1 MFSVQAGHDV
11 ALYITSDLI
20 GGNATLRN
28 KTETIYAGGVL
39 ASPMELI
46 WEPDRN
52 TPDLVYYHS
61 LFQKKMGWRIQVV
74 DGVYLICITTVYILL
89 DIVKDSISIARG
101 EKKSGYVAIGFGTRM
116 VNSYALWVIDD
127 IGVGH
132 GSPSVHPTNE
142 NLTDIRNGIITFEF
156 TRPLKLCSHNDQVE
170 CKNIIDPTTPLKVIW
185 ALGTKWSDE
194 NLNEKNMHFETS
206 HRPIQVFLMRGSA
219 EAEEDL
225 RPVLAVHGFMMFLAW
240 GILLP
245 GGIMAARYLKHVKGD
260 SWYQTHVYLQYS
272 GLAILLLGLLFAVA
286 ELRGLYVS
294 SAHVKFGLAAIFLA
308 CVQPV
313 NASMRPKKPAN
324 GEEVSSKRHLWE
336 YLHFIVGR
344 SAIIVGIA
352 ALFSGL
358 KHLGDRYGDVNA
370 HGYIWALILWFA
382 FGTMI
387 VTYLEYQEKRRRRG
401 SRILGRSN
409 WVLGNLEEDDS
420 IDLLSPARASAQKDA
435 EHSGRMEVQLEPMNS
450 NFDNFGAPDP
460 LKETIYNLDESDDDA
475 DFVHGKAKKPQ
486 EKIERFVRDD
496 ARIPVSFES
505 ESLICELA
513 LMLTSKCL
521 LPPLKAPFPSNWR
534 CPECVSPL
542 NDIDKLLDSEM
553 RPTVADDS
561 DATKL
566 GSKQIFVKQYLVKWK
581 GLSYL
586 HCTWVPE
593 KEFLKAFKSNP
604 RLKTKVNNFNRQM
617 ASNNN
622 SEDDFVAIRPEWT
635 TVDRILACRGVE
647 DEKEYLVKYK
657 ELPYDEC
664 YWEYESD
671 VSAFQPEIERFNR
684 IQSRSHKSSKQ
695 KSSRQ
700 DVTDSKKKSKEFQ
713 QCEHSPEF
721 LSGGSLH
728 PYQLEGLNFLRFSWS
743 KQTHVILADEMGLGK
758 TIQSIAF
765 LASLFEEGISPHLVV
780 APLST
785 LRNWE
790 REFATW
796 APQMNVVCTQNSLVI
811 LLIGKEHRVEV
822 SLVQVMYVGSAQARA
837 VIREYE
843 FYYPK
848 KHKKIKKKKSG
859 QVVTERKQDR
869 IKFDVLLTSYEMINL
884 DTTSLKPINWECMIV
899 DEGHRLKNKD
909 SKLFI
914 SMKQYYSNHRVLLTG
929 TPLQNNLDELFML
942 MHFLDAG
949 KFASLEEF
957 QEEFKDI
964 NQEEQISRLHKML
977 APHLLRRVKKDV
989 MKELPPKKEL
999 ILRVELSSKQ
1009 KEYYKAILTRNY
1021 QILTRHGGA
1030 QISLINVVMELRK
1043 LCCHPYMLEGVEPDI
1058 EDTNESFKQLV
1069 ETSGKLQLLDKM
1081 MVRLKEHG
1089 HRVLIY
1095 SQFQHMLDLLED
1107 YCTHKKWTY
1116 ERIDGKVGGA
1126 ERQVRID
1133 RFNAKNSSR
1142 FCFLLSTRAGGLGI
1156 NLATADT
1163 VIIYDSDWNP
1173 HADLQAMARAHRL
1186 GQTDKVMI
1194 YRLITRGT
1202 IEERMMQMTKKK
1214 MVLEHLVVGR
1224 LKAQNINQEELDDII
1239 RYGSKELFA
1248 DENDEAGKSRQI
1260 HYDDA
1265 AIHQLLDREQIG
1277 DEETSL
1283 DDEEEDGFLKA
1294 FKVANFEYIDKAEAA
1309 AEKEA
1314 QRAVMETKSTVSNSE
1329 RTNYWEELLKG
1340 SYEVQKIDESNA
1352 LGKGKRSRKQMVS
1365 VEEDDLAGL
1374 EDVSSD
1380 VEDDNYEAELT
1391 DGETTLSGIQT
1402 GKRPYKKKGRVDN
1415 TEPIPLMEGEGRS
1428 FRVLGFNQNQRA
1440 AFVQILMRFGAGDY
1454 DWKEFAPRLKQ
1465 KTYEE
1470 VENYGRL
1477 FLAHIAEDLSDS
1489 PNFSDGVPKEGLRIQ
1504 DVLIRIAVLLLIRDK
1519 ARFASENPG
1528 SPLYTDDIML
1538 RYPGLKSGKFWKQE
1552 HDSLLL
1558 HAVLKHGYGRW
1569 QAIVDD
1575 KDLRVQEIICK
1586 ESNLPFIRLPVLGQA
1601 ASQAQNGST
1610 SNMDSTQ
1617 AQANGTGNDVAAD
1630 VAQGTTD
1637 VANQAPLYQDSSIL
1651 FHFRDMQRRQV
1662 EFIKKRVLLLERG
1675 LYAEYQKE
1683 YFGGDIKA
1691 NDVTSEEADCET
1703 MAADRSSLGS
1713 IEINAQLIDQ
1723 LPQMESIASEEISAA
1738 ACDDNPDRLALPQL
1752 YNKMCMVVEQNV
1764 HESVQISLTNQ
1775 PESLKF
1781 GAGDYDWKEF
1791 APRLKQK
1798 TYEEVENYG
1807 RLFLAHIAE
1816 DLSDSPNFSDG
1827 VPKEGLRI
1835 QDVLIRIAVLLLIR
1849 DKARF
1854 ASENP
1859 GSPLYTDDIMLR
1871 YPGLKSGK
1879 FWKQEHDSLLLHAV
1893 LKHGYGRWQAIVD
1906 DKDLRVQE
1914 IICKELNLPFIRL
1927 PVLGQAASQAQNG
1940 STSNMDSTQ
1949 TQANGTGND
1958 VAADVAQGT
1967 TDVANQAPLYQD
1979 SSILFHFRD
1988 MQRRQVEF
1996 IKKRVLLLERGLYAE
2011 YQKEYFGGDIKANEV
2026 TSEEADCETMA
2037 ADRSSLGSIEIN
2049 AQLIDQLPQME
2060 SISSEEISAAACDD
2074 NPDRLALPQLYNKMC
2089 MVVEQNV
2096 HESVQISLTDRP
2108 ASLKLR
2114 QDLQPLKTIHE
2125 QINQILSPSQQRTPT
2140 SEQAT
2145 LGSSKHVQAESQ
2157 SKEAEFHSPSDQLK
2171 ENDDNA
2177 AATEVVK
2184 MKDATTEPKLQG
2196 TVAVLNEELVKETS
2210 QSTSDSPPSAYPV
2223 TPPKE
2228 PTCSPGTTEKDVGM
2242 VDMNNE
2248 KDTQH

>member
-1 MFSVQAGHDV
+1 MKMSSLVER
-11 ALYITSDLI
+11 
-20 GGNATLRN
+20 LRVRS
-28 KTETIYAGGVL
+28 E
-39 ASPMELI
+39 
-46 WEPDRN
+46 R
-52 TPDLVYYHS
+52 
-61 LFQKKMGWRIQVV
+61 
-74 DGVYLICITTVYILL
+74 
-89 DIVKDSISIARG
+89 
-101 EKKSGYVAIGFGTRM
+101 
-116 VNSYALWVIDD
+116 
-127 IGVGH
+127 
-132 GSPSVHPTNE
+132 
-142 NLTDIRNGIITFEF
+142 
-156 TRPLKLCSHNDQVE
+156 
-170 CKNIIDPTTPLKVIW
+170 
-185 ALGTKWSDE
+185 
-194 NLNEKNMHFETS
+194 
-206 HRPIQVFLMRGSA
+206 
-219 EAEEDL
+219 
-225 RPVLAVHGFMMFLAW
+225 RPV
-240 GILLP
+240 
-245 GGIMAARYLKHVKGD
+245 
-260 SWYQTHVYLQYS
+260 
-272 GLAILLLGLLFAVA
+272 
-286 ELRGLYVS
+286 
-294 SAHVKFGLAAIFLA
+294 
-308 CVQPV
+308 
-313 NASMRPKKPAN
+313 
-324 GEEVSSKRHLWE
+324 
-336 YLHFIVGR
+336 
-344 SAIIVGIA
+344 
-352 ALFSGL
+352 
-358 KHLGDRYGDVNA
+358 
-370 HGYIWALILWFA
+370 
-382 FGTMI
+382 
-387 VTYLEYQEKRRRRG
+387 
-401 SRILGRSN
+401 
-409 WVLGNLEEDDS
+409 
-420 IDLLSPARASAQKDA
+420 
-435 EHSGRMEVQLEPMNS
+435 
-450 NFDNFGAPDP
+450 
-460 LKETIYNLDESDDDA
+460 YNLDESDDD
-475 DFVHGKAKKPQ
+475 DYVSGKAKNPQ

-496 ARIPVSFES
+496 AKEDSCQACGES
-505 ESLICELA
+505 ENLLNCETCTYA
-513 LMLTSKCL
+513 YHSKCL

-542 NDIDKLLDSEM
+542 NDIDKLLDCEM

-561 DATKL
+561 DASKL

-622 SEDDFVAIRPEWT
+622 SEDEFVAIRPEWT
-635 TVDRILACRGVE
+635 TVDRILACRGDE

-664 YWEYESD
+664 YWEFESD
-671 VSAFQPEIERFNR
+671 VSAFQPEIEKFNK
-684 IQSRSHKSSKQ
+684 IQSRSHKPSKQ
-695 KSSRQ
+695 KSSLQ
-700 DVTDSKKKSKEFQ
+700 DANDSKKKSKEFQ
-713 QCEHSPEF
+713 QCDHSPEF

-765 LASLFEEGISPHLVV
+765 LASLREEGISPYLVV

-796 APQMNVVCTQNSLVI
+796 APQMNVV
-811 LLIGKEHRVEV
+811 
-822 SLVQVMYVGSAQARA
+822 MYVGSAQARA

-848 KHKKIKKKKSG
+848 NHKKIKKKKSG
-859 QVVTERKQDR
+859 QVVTESKQDR

-884 DTTSLKPINWECMIV
+884 DSTSLKPIKWECMIV

-909 SKLFI
+909 SKLFL
-914 SMKQYYSNHRVLLTG
+914 SLKQYCSNHRVLLTG

-964 NQEEQISRLHKML
+964 NQEEQILRLHKML

-1021 QILTRHGGA
+1021 QILTRRGGA

-1058 EDTNESFKQLV
+1058 EDTNESFRQLL
-1069 ETSGKLQLLDKM
+1069 ETSGKLQLLDKL
-1081 MVRLKEHG
+1081 MVRLKEQG

-1107 YCTHKKWTY
+1107 YCTHKKWMY

-1186 GQTDKVMI
+1186 GQTNKVLI

-1202 IEERMMQMTKKK
+1202 IEERMMQLTKKK

-1265 AIHQLLDREQIG
+1265 AIDRLLDREQVG

-1294 FKVANFEYIDKAEAA
+1294 FKVANFEYIDEAEAA
-1309 AEKEA
+1309 AEEEA
-1314 QRAVMETKSTVSNSE
+1314 QKAAMEMRSTINNSE
-1329 RTNYWEELLKG
+1329 KIEKTNYWEELLKD
-1340 SYEVQKIDESNA
+1340 SYEVHKVEEFNA

-1365 VEEDDLAGL
+1365 VEDDDLAGL

-1380 VEDDNYEAELT
+1380 GEDDNYEAELT
-1391 DGETTLSGIQT
+1391 DGETTSSGIQT
-1402 GKRPYKKKGRVDN
+1402 VRRPYKKKARVDN

-1428 FRVLGFNQNQRA
+1428 FRVLGFKQNQRA
-1440 AFVQILMRFGAGDY
+1440 AFVQILMRFGVGDY
-1454 DWKEFAPRLKQ
+1454 DWKEFASRLKQ

-1477 FLAHIAEDLSDS
+1477 FLTHIAEDLTDS

-1504 DVLIRIAVLLLIRDK
+1504 DVLVRIAVLLLIRDK

-1528 SPLYTDDIML
+1528 SALFTDDIIL

-1575 KDLRVQEIICK
+1575 KDLKVQEIICK
-1586 ESNLPFIRLPVLGQA
+1586 ELNLPCIRLPVLGQGVA
-1601 ASQAQNGST
+1601 QAQNGST
-1610 SNMDSTQ
+1610 SNIANAEAPSTQ
-1617 AQANGTGNDVAAD
+1617 AQANVTGNDVAAD

-1637 VANQAPLYQDSSIL
+1637 AANPALLYQDSSIL

-1675 LYAEYQKE
+1675 LNAEYQKI
-1683 YFGGDIKA
+1683 YFGGDIKP
-1691 NDVTSEEADCET
+1691 NEITSEEADGET
-1703 MAADRSSLGS
+1703 KAADSSSLGS
-1713 IEINAQLIDQ
+1713 IEINAQMIDQ
-1723 LPQMESIASEEISAA
+1723 LPQMEPIGSEEISAA
-1738 ACDDNPDRLALPQL
+1738 ACDDNPDRLALAEH
-1752 YNKMCMVVEQNV
+1752 YNKMCTVLEQNV
-1764 HESVQISLTNQ
+1764 HETIQISLTN
-1775 PESLKF
+1775 
-1781 GAGDYDWKEF
+1781 
-1791 APRLKQK
+1791 
-1798 TYEEVENYG
+1798 
-1807 RLFLAHIAE
+1807 H
-1816 DLSDSPNFSDG
+1816 
-1827 VPKEGLRI
+1827 
-1835 QDVLIRIAVLLLIR
+1835 
-1849 DKARF
+1849 
-1854 ASENP
+1854 
-1859 GSPLYTDDIMLR
+1859 
-1871 YPGLKSGK
+1871 
-1879 FWKQEHDSLLLHAV
+1879 
-1893 LKHGYGRWQAIVD
+1893 
-1906 DKDLRVQE
+1906 
-1914 IICKELNLPFIRL
+1914 
-1927 PVLGQAASQAQNG
+1927 
-1940 STSNMDSTQ
+1940 
-1949 TQANGTGND
+1949 
-1958 VAADVAQGT
+1958 
-1967 TDVANQAPLYQD
+1967 
-1979 SSILFHFRD
+1979 
-1988 MQRRQVEF
+1988 
-1996 IKKRVLLLERGLYAE
+1996 
-2011 YQKEYFGGDIKANEV
+2011 
-2026 TSEEADCETMA
+2026 
-2037 ADRSSLGSIEIN
+2037 
-2049 AQLIDQLPQME
+2049 
-2060 SISSEEISAAACDD
+2060 
-2074 NPDRLALPQLYNKMC
+2074 
-2089 MVVEQNV
+2089 
-2096 HESVQISLTDRP
+2096 P

-2114 QDLQPLKTIHE
+2114 QGLQPLEMIFE
-2125 QINQILSPSQQRTPT
+2125 QMNQILSPLQQKST
-2140 SEQAT
+2140 SEQGT
-2145 LGSSKHVQAESQ
+2145 LGSNKHVQGESQ
-2157 SKEAEFHSPSDQLK
+2157 SNQAKLHSPSGQQK
-2171 ENDDNA
+2171 ENNDNA
-2177 AATEVVK
+2177 AAVEDVE
-2184 MKDATTEPKLQG
+2184 MKEATTEPKL
-2196 TVAVLNEELVKETS
+2196 EETIAS
-2210 QSTSDSPPSAYPV
+2210 SDEEAPHSADPV

-2228 PTCSPGTTEKDVGM
+2228 PMCSTGTSEKDVQMVDTSNGTDTNTDAVSNENETTEKSNSGVIVLD
-2242 VDMNNE
+2242 
-2248 KDTQH
+2248 